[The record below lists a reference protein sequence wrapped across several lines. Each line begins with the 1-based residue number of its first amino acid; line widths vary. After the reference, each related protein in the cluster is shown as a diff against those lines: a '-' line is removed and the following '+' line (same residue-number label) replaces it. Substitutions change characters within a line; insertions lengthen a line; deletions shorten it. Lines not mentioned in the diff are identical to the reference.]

1 MAQPPLDL
9 DVPWIPPVDDDSS
22 QHNIYDSGWILQDE
36 NVPSE
41 EELNNTLALAE
52 KVMKKQRKVK
62 LVRTSKGKTNAELKH
77 NLLNSNWHVVDTW
90 SNNPEKKVDKPK
102 GGQFGFPKRKL
113 INNKTPTKPK
123 PIQRRN
129 KIIGAKALI
138 GLKGLK
144 GMIGLKGLKGAKAL
158 IGLKA
163 LRGLKGSKALRGLK
177 GFKGLKG

>member
-22 QHNIYDSGWILQDE
+22 QPNIYDSGWILQDE
-36 NVPSE
+36 VVPSE

-113 INNKTPTKPK
+113 INNKTPTTPK

-144 GMIGLKGLKGAKAL
+144 GMIGLKGLKGAK
-158 IGLKA
+158 GLKT

-177 GFKGLKG
+177 GLKGLEG

>member
-36 NVPSE
+36 VVPSE

-102 GGQFGFPKRKL
+102 GGQIGFPKRKL

-129 KIIGAKALI
+129 KMIGAKAL
-138 GLKGLK
+138 
-144 GMIGLKGLKGAKAL
+144 IGLKGLKGAKAL

-177 GFKGLKG
+177 GLKG